1 MYVENGGKS
10 IIVRDY
16 DKCRDA
22 KQGGGK
28 WGLNASQPPLIL
40 RGFFLIAHTLLCTGY
55 FYMGGERGGG
65 LAPIKLI

>member
-1 MYVENGGKS
+1 MYVGNGGKS

-22 KQGGGK
+22 KQGGGLGK
-28 WGLNASQPPLIL
+28 WGWNASQPPLIL

-55 FYMGGERGGG
+55 FYMGGG